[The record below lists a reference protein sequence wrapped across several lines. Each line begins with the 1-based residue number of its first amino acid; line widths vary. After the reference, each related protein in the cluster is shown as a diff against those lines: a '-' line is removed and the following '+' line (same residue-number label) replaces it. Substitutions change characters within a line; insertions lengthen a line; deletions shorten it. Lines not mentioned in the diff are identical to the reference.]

1 MDPIL
6 SGGTLQKFLQTSN
19 KSTVLRA
26 HAFTSNS
33 YSKEFK
39 PKEKEKKGPFLQIW
53 INTI

>member
-6 SGGTLQKFLQTSN
+6 AAGTPQKFLQTSN
-19 KSTVLRA
+19 KSTAQRA